1 LILISFPLSTL
12 NQEASH
18 RSLIVKKIG
27 ILNKDISEVI
37 AGMGHRDR
45 LVVCDAGLPIP
56 STVRRIDLAI
66 REGLPGFT
74 ETVEALLVELEI
86 EGAIMA
92 EELEAVSPH
101 IYDALMDA
109 FDGLDV
115 EAVPHESF
123 KELTREAVA
132 IVRTGEFTPYA
143 NVILVAGVV
152 F

>member
-1 LILISFPLSTL
+1 
-12 NQEASH
+12 
-18 RSLIVKKIG
+18 
-27 ILNKDISEVI
+27 
-37 AGMGHRDR
+37 
-45 LVVCDAGLPIP
+45 
-56 STVRRIDLAI
+56 
-66 REGLPGFT
+66 
-74 ETVEALLVELEI
+74 
-86 EGAIMA
+86 MA